1 MERILV
7 LGLTPL
13 TIELIAAIDR
23 RPDPRRTV
31 VGVLDDVP
39 PSPSHPLAPW
49 FLGPL
54 RALSAVVSDVRP
66 HRIVVAMAERRGR
79 MPVRELLAYH
89 ISNGI
94 LVEDAAE
101 YYERLTGK
109 LAIEALSPMGM
120 ISLGRGR
127 PSRVHAICTAILGRT
142 AALTALVLA
151 SPLLALIALAIKL
164 GSPGPVLFVQ
174 QRVGAH
180 GRPFRLMKFRT
191 MRERRTAGSE
201 WECDNRDRV
210 TRVGAWLRAF
220 RLDELPQLVNV
231 LRGEMNLVGP
241 RPHPA
246 SNLELFTLVGRNL
259 IDMTGA
265 PVSCYALRGLVR
277 PGLTGWAQVRYR
289 YANNLEE
296 EIEKLRYD
304 LYYVKHQSLGLD
316 ARILVETIKPLV
328 LGRVTPAT
336 TTPAVTPAVESAG
349 PPPAA
354 RVRATSRR
362 TRVGTVLVLA
372 LLLVSPRAA
381 VAQST
386 GTQTTGTQ
394 TTGTSTSNGAG
405 ASPTTAAPKP
415 PTPARPA
422 TVDRD
427 YYIGIDDV
435 IEVSVWN
442 NAAIT
447 RTVLVRP
454 DGKVS
459 LPLLQDIVVAGLTP
473 MQLQTYLAEA
483 LSGYVK
489 QPEVS
494 VIVREVHSRKVS
506 VIGEVR
512 EPGRYEITSRTTVL
526 DVLSMAGGL
535 NEYADREGIVLI
547 RQDGATSARV
557 AIDYKALMSGKN
569 WNGGRANFV
578 VLPGDII
585 VVR

>member
-1 MERILV
+1 MTRSIERILV

-13 TIELIAAIDR
+13 TVELVATIDR
-23 RPDPRRTV
+23 RPDPRRMV

-39 PSPSHPLAPW
+39 PPPGHPLAPW

-54 RALSAVVSDVRP
+54 RALRTVVKEVKP
-66 HRIVVAMAERRGR
+66 NRIVVALTERRGR
-79 MPVRELLAYH
+79 MPVRDLLAYH
-89 ISNGI
+89 ITSGI

-101 YYERLTGK
+101 CYERLTGK

-120 ISLGRGR
+120 MSLGRGR
-127 PSRVHAICTAILGRT
+127 PSKFHAICTALIGRT
-142 AALTALVLA
+142 AALTALMLT
-151 SPLLALIALAIKL
+151 SPLLSLIALAIKV

-191 MRERRTAGSE
+191 MHDRRTPGSE

-210 TRVGAWLRAF
+210 TRIGAWLRAF

-277 PGLTGWAQVRYR
+277 PGMTGWAQVRYR

-304 LYYVKHQSLGLD
+304 LYYVKHQSLRLD
-316 ARILVETIKPLV
+316 ARILVETIRPLV
-328 LGRVTPAT
+328 FGRVVHP
-336 TTPAVTPAVESAG
+336 TTPSTTAAAEPPDRRLDAPPSAR
-349 PPPAA
+349 PVRQAA
-354 RVRATSRR
+354 RRTS
-362 TRVGTVLVLA
+362 VGALVLA
-372 LLLVSPRAA
+372 ALLAGSGTAI
-381 VAQST
+381 AQGGQSSNGSST
-386 GTQTTGTQ
+386 GTSSSTTKPAPPRPID
-394 TTGTSTSNGAG
+394 GAIRS
-405 ASPTTAAPKP
+405 A
-415 PTPARPA
+415 
-422 TVDRD
+422 DRD

-435 IEVSVWN
+435 FEVTVWN
-442 NAAIT
+442 NRDLS
-447 RTVLVRP
+447 RTVRVRP

-473 MQLQTYLAEA
+473 MQLQTWLGEA
-483 LSGYVK
+483 LSGYMK

-494 VIVREVHSRKVS
+494 VIIHEVHSRKVS

-512 EPGRYEITSRTTVL
+512 EPGRYEITGRTTVL

-535 NEYADREGIVLI
+535 NDYADRNGIVLI

-557 AIDYKALMSGKN
+557 AIDYNALLSGKN